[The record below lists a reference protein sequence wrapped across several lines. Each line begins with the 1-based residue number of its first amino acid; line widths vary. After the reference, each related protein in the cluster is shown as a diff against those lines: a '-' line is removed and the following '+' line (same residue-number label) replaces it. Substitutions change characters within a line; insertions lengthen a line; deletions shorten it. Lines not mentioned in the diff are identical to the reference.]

1 LKLSR
6 SDDKTHVLLEVELNN
21 GLKLYKHRTVSLT
34 QQHKGHIVNVE
45 WINGFIKTMEITQFS
60 QKLRKLRI

>member
-1 LKLSR
+1 M
-6 SDDKTHVLLEVELNN
+6 LLEVELNN

>member
-1 LKLSR
+1 MKLSR